1 VPVDVRNVQIVS
13 KVRTLGDFDRVP
25 GSRVPAGGRFIAYA
39 ELADWSTSPTGAAG
53 TKVRAEARFTIR
65 ILDAQGLP
73 VLTEGPYESSHVTE
87 PPLTDLFVAR
97 VVRLPATLPP
107 GAYTVEFEAIDT
119 ANGSKAK
126 GSTALAITEP
136 APRR

>member
-1 VPVDVRNVQIVS
+1 MQIVS

-25 GSRVPAGGRFIAYA
+25 GSRVAAGGRFIAYA
-39 ELADWSTSPTGAAG
+39 ELAEWSTAPVDAAG

-73 VLTEGPYESSHVTE
+73 VLSEGPYESSHVTE
-87 PPLTDLFVAR
+87 PPLADLFVAR

-119 ANGSKAK
+119 ANGAKAK

-136 APRR
+136 VSSSR